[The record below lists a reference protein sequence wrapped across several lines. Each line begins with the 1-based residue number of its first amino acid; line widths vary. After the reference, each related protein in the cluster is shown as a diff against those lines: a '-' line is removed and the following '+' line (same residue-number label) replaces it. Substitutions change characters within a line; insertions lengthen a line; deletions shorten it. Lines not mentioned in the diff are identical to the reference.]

1 MSITDNDGDLLAM
14 ARGLASNDYSSLGL
28 VEHYL
33 RRITRLDGKLNSYTN
48 VMTERALAEARRA
61 DLSRSQGRVLGPLHG
76 IPFAVKDVYDAE
88 GEATTAGSPAFKNRV
103 ATRDA
108 TAVAR
113 LRGAGAILLG
123 KLATHELTHGG
134 VDLGLPWPPAR
145 NPWNLDYDPGGSSSG
160 PGVAVASGLC
170 AFALG
175 TDTGGSIRKPAGMCG
190 ISGLKPTFG
199 RVSRFGVMLNA
210 ASLDHCGPMAR
221 SASDCGVVLQ
231 AIAGRDTLDSV
242 SASESVPDYIASV
255 GKGIG
260 GLRIGV
266 VTHFWTEDLACLP
279 AVREAMGQAIETL
292 KQIGAKVSD
301 LRLKSIAEYTEPKMT
316 IQRFELFAA
325 YGGDIRSRRA
335 QFGPK
340 MRNRMD
346 DYARITEGAYRAAK
360 QRQAELTAEMLR
372 SMAGTDVLITAGPG
386 PAELLADVAARI
398 RAPAGDLTLPFNLT
412 GFPAAVTC
420 IGFTENDLPLSM
432 QVVGR
437 PFDEATVL
445 QVANAYE
452 RATRWHLRHPFAE
465 QKKNY
470 EAASV

>member
-1 MSITDNDGDLLAM
+1 MSITDSNGDLLAM
-14 ARGLASNDYSSLGL
+14 ARGLASNDYSSLDL
-28 VEHYL
+28 VQHYL
-33 RRITRLDGKLNSYTN
+33 QRIARLDDKLHSYTN
-48 VMTERALAEARRA
+48 VMTERALSEARRA
-61 DLSRSQGRVLGPLHG
+61 DFSRLQGHTLGPLHG
-76 IPFAVKDVYDAE
+76 IPFGAKDVYDVE

-108 TAVAR
+108 TAIAR

-134 VDLGLPWPPAR
+134 VDFGLPWPPAR

-160 PGVAVASGLC
+160 AGVAVASGLC

-175 TDTGGSIRKPAGMCG
+175 TDTGGSIRKPAAMCG

-199 RVSRFGVMLNA
+199 RVSRYGVMLNA

-221 SASDCGVVLQ
+221 TASGCAVVLQ

-242 SASESVPDYIASV
+242 SAPASVPDYMASI
-255 GKGIG
+255 GKGID

-266 VTHFWTEDLACLP
+266 VSHFWTEDLPSLP
-279 AVREAMGQAIETL
+279 PVREGMGQAIEML
-292 KQIGAKVSD
+292 KRIGAKVTD
-301 LRLKSIAEYTEPKMT
+301 VRLKSIAEYTETKLT
-316 IQRFELFAA
+316 IQRFELFAL
-325 YGGDIRSRRA
+325 YGQDIRSRRA
-335 QFGPK
+335 EFGPK

-346 DYARITEGAYRAAK
+346 DYALITKEAYLAAK

-372 SMAGTDVLITAGPG
+372 SMADIDVLITAGPG
-386 PAELLADVAARI
+386 PAEPLANVAARSG
-398 RAPAGDLTLPFNLT
+398 APAGDLTLPFNLT

-420 IGFTENDLPLSM
+420 IGFTEHDLPLSL
-432 QVVGR
+432 QVVGK
-437 PFDEATVL
+437 PFAEGTVL
-445 QVANAYE
+445 RVADAYE
-452 RATRWHLRHPFAE
+452 RATRWHLRHPNVE